1 MDKSTLRK
9 KIKSL
14 LENHKGNLSAQSEE
28 VCKKIL
34 SSSVYKNASSV
45 FAYMALPDE
54 VCLMALIKEAMKDG
68 KKVWLPRIISGT
80 SNMDFYPLE
89 VGSEIESQVSDGSF
103 QILEP
108 VADEKKKFRIPR
120 VDAEKKLETPLAGGE
135 CMCDGTD
142 KSGRGVS
149 GIALEN
155 ILILVP
161 GRAFTKSGKR
171 LGRGKGFYDFYLSC
185 LKKNYPDT
193 HKLIFAGVCFDF
205 QLVEENEL
213 EVSEYDVPMDM
224 VFFPIGE

>member
-1 MDKSTLRK
+1 MTKSTLRQA
-9 KIKSL
+9 IKTR

-89 VGSEIESQVSDGSF
+89 VGTEIESQVRDGSF

-108 VADEKKKFRIPR
+108 VADEKKKFRIP
-120 VDAEKKLETPLAGGE
+120 LAGGE

-142 KSGRGVS
+142 KTGRGVS

-155 ILILVP
+155 ILVLVP
-161 GRAFTKSGKR
+161 GRAFTKGGKR
-171 LGRGKGFYDFYLSC
+171 LGRGKGFYDLYLSC
-185 LKKNYPDT
+185 LKKNYPDP

-213 EVSEYDVPMDM
+213 EVSDYDVQMDE
-224 VFFPIGE
+224 VFSPGRE

>member
-1 MDKSTLRK
+1 M
-9 KIKSL
+9 
-14 LENHKGNLSAQSEE
+14 QSEE

-68 KKVWLPRIISGT
+68 KKVWLPRIIPGT
-80 SNMDFYPLE
+80 NNMDFYPLE
-89 VGSEIESQVSDGSF
+89 CGFEITEQVSDGSF
-103 QILEP
+103 KILEP
-108 VADEKKKFRIPR
+108 LAGEEKKFRIPR
-120 VDAEKKLETPLAGGE
+120 EGKIDSGE
-135 CMCDGTD
+135 EAD
-142 KSGRGVS
+142 KESS
-149 GIALEN
+149 LNKSSFEN
-155 ILILVP
+155 ILVLVP

-185 LKKNYPDT
+185 LKKNYPDP

-224 VFFPIGE
+224 VFSPACE